1 MSTQPKHELRDVEL
15 RGAMAALQRAAQR
28 ARETAARTGTP
39 CYVMRG
45 GRIVDALTGQE
56 AKLPGRPAA

>member
-1 MSTQPKHELRDVEL
+1 MSTQPKREPRDVDL
-15 RGAMAALQRAAQR
+15 LSAIAALQRAAQR

-39 CYVMRG
+39 CYVMRS

-56 AKLPGRPAA
+56 AKLPDGPVA

>member
-1 MSTQPKHELRDVEL
+1 MSTHTKREPHDSDL
-15 RGAMAALQRAAQR
+15 RGATAALQRAARR
-28 ARETAARTGTP
+28 ARELAAQTGTP